1 MELGA
6 KTIWLS
12 PIYKS
17 PMKVLGYDIEDFKE
31 VDGSFGS
38 LQDFKD
44 LVQAIRT
51 RGKRQCCSYTAVR
64 LHASGKKSFA
74 TSKFPTN
81 VGVAHS
87 YALQPVKGLGYLHD
101 TCFNNKIRYFALCVQ
116 SALMCLLR
124 FLE

>member
-64 LHASGKKSFA
+64 LYTLGKKGFA
-74 TSKFPTN
+74 TFKFPTN
-81 VGVAHS
+81 AGVTHS
-87 YALQPVKGLGYLHD
+87 HALQPVKGLW
-101 TCFNNKIRYFALCVQ
+101 
-116 SALMCLLR
+116 LLTR
-124 FLE
+124 HLL